1 MLKDVAN
8 VNVWEPDTQLSWT
21 EGDQLTIY
29 FQLVDMSVDKPDQ
42 GFNPPGRRYV
52 PASGAT
58 LSVTLENIDQAKQ
71 LTRFAVQPFTGDGSI
86 WSLSIM
92 STDVIRGTP
101 QMRLTLTEGGVVTR
115 GLAKCSIK
123 IWPQENVT

>member
-8 VNVWEPDTQLSWT
+8 VNVWEPDTSLSWT

-29 FQLVDMSVDKPDQ
+29 FQLIDASVDKPDQ

-52 PASGAT
+52 PANGAT

-71 LTRFAVQPFTGDGSI
+71 LTRFAVQPFAGDNSI

-92 STDVIRGTP
+92 STDAIRGSP
-101 QMRLTLTEGGVVTR
+101 QMRLTLTEGAVVTR
-115 GLAKCSIK
+115 GLAKCAIQIYPRS
-123 IWPQENVT
+123 NV

>member
-1 MLKDVAN
+1 MLKDVGN
-8 VNVWEPDTQLSWT
+8 VNVWEPDTSLSWT

-29 FQLVDMSVDKPDQ
+29 FQLIDASVDKPDQ

-52 PASGAT
+52 PAAGAT

-71 LTRFAVQPFTGDGSI
+71 LTRFAVQPFVGDGSI

-92 STDVIRGTP
+92 STDAIRGSP

-115 GLAKCSIK
+115 GLAKCAIQICPKSNI
-123 IWPQENVT
+123 